1 MTKDI
6 IINDVLIP
14 SLSELFRVDYKN
26 IRFGVSERNICARL
40 AHHMENIIREYD
52 IRNNSHCFNNYFVD
66 VEYNRMGNG
75 DLKKYE
81 TNEHRDRYFV
91 SDLLLQSRDVERN
104 FLAVE
109 MKRSYNA
116 NREGDRNRLKAI
128 VSPRPV
134 GTRHNC
140 VYDTLVGAFVI
151 YSKKGVDIEIY
162 ENVNGHG
169 DKTDEMHLDL
179 NDLMR

>member
-1 MTKDI
+1 
-6 IINDVLIP
+6 
-14 SLSELFRVDYKN
+14 
-26 IRFGVSERNICARL
+26 
-40 AHHMENIIREYD
+40 
-52 IRNNSHCFNNYFVD
+52 
-66 VEYNRMGNG
+66 MGNG

-151 YSKKGVDIEIY
+151 YSKRGVDIEIY

-169 DKTDEMHLDL
+169 DKTDEMH
-179 NDLMR
+179 